1 MTQRVGAVQDEHQVE
16 RVLIVEERLYGL
28 DLGKVLMNTRHLLG
42 EVKLLFNFYVVMLLL
57 LLLLR

>member
-1 MTQRVGAVQDEHQVE
+1 MHRVGAVQDEHQVE

-42 EVKLLFNFYVVMLLL
+42 EVKLLVNFYVVMLLL